1 VRQRVATA
9 KDEKTVHIFEEA
21 QMIRS
26 SLMALIA
33 PVAIAAGMFAPSK
46 AEAAERYAVVGIENT
61 TKNTI
66 NLQHKWGDGKW
77 HTDVLKPGE
86 KKWYWWTYEF
96 ANEDKSPPF
105 HVRFDSDLKPGEV
118 FEIGYH
124 LKKNAAPA
132 PDWKYAHKYIFKYD
146 GDRKYIDLYELK

>member
-1 VRQRVATA
+1 MAEVRLQ
-9 KDEKTVHIFEEA
+9 EGE
-21 QMIRS
+21 
-26 SLMALIA
+26 SLENALRRFKRKVQQEDIIKE
-33 PVAIAAGMFAPSK
+33 VKRHSF
-46 AEAAERYAVVGIENT
+46 Y
-61 TKNTI
+61 
-66 NLQHKWGDGKW
+66 
-77 HTDVLKPGE
+77 LKPGE
-86 KKWYWWTYEF
+86 KKWFWWTYDF